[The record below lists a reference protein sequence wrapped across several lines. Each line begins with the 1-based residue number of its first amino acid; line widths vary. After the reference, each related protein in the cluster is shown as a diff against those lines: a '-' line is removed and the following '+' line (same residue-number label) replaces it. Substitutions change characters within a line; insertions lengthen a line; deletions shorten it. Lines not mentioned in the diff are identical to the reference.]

1 MLLRKFTPV
10 TPESKWSR
18 CADHCQEVRL
28 PDLHHE
34 AGVEAGALQG
44 NVQLL
49 TAYIPGRVSEL
60 ISCTVLSA

>member
-10 TPESKWSR
+10 IPDPKRSR
-18 CADHCQEVRL
+18 CADHCQEVHL

-49 TAYIPGRVSEL
+49 TAYTPGRVSEL